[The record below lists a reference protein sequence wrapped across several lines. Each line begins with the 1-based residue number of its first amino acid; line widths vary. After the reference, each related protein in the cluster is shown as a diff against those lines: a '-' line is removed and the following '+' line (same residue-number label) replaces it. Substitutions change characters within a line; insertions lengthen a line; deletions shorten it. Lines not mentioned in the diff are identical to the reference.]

1 MKNKVKGGIT
11 VRYDALGLFFNS
23 AVAGDVFERIL
34 ESLYDQI
41 TNFGCYV
48 VFEDTEGCTGQ
59 ELAEIDET
67 ISNRAK
73 LDVFNKYVTFDCD
86 NITVEETDDI
96 HDVAYRVPVFVDL
109 HGFYVDRLG
118 G

>member
-23 AVAGDVFERIL
+23 AVGDVVERLL
-34 ESLYDQI
+34 ESLYDEI

-67 ISNRAK
+67 IKNRAK
-73 LDVFNKYVTFDCD
+73 LDVFYKYVTLDFD
-86 NITVEETDDI
+86 NIVVEETDDI
-96 HDVAYRVPVFVDL
+96 CDVAYRAPVFVDL

>member
-11 VRYDALGLFFNS
+11 VRYDALGLFFKG
-23 AVAGDVFERIL
+23 AIEDAFERIL
-34 ESLYDQI
+34 ESLCDEI
-41 TNFGCYV
+41 NNFGCYV

-67 ISNRAK
+67 IKNRAK
-73 LDVFNKYVTFDCD
+73 LDVFYKYVTLDFD
-86 NITVEETDDI
+86 NIVVEETDDI
-96 HDVAYRVPVFVDL
+96 CDVAYRVPVFVDL